1 MDLLRILALV
11 AVVCGGVL
19 TVLLAGCVGR
29 ERLSATVGDR
39 EERRRRL
46 REVLP
51 YLGGLGAVLLIN
63 KGLLQ
68 YSLLTSK
75 YVGFK
80 ATGLIYE
87 IEGEFVAWVQNIFP
101 GEAILYFSF
110 IYVFGY
116 VVLLVFPIVAYFAA
130 ERLRNLKVLLTA
142 YAINYGVGVILYT
155 VFYVNGPRNMRPSM
169 IEQPMYSIF
178 PEVMYLTAMINY
190 SSNVFPSLHTSL
202 SLTAMILALISH
214 DEYPRWTPVALVV
227 GVSVMIATML
237 LGIHW
242 LTDVIAGIVLGSAA
256 VYVADFLVERTE
268 RVLLRRRR
276 RARTTTRH
284 SD

>member
-1 MDLLRILALV
+1 MLLRILALV
-11 AVVCGGVL
+11 AVVCGGL
-19 TVLLAGCVGR
+19 LAVLLAGCVGR
-29 ERLSATVGDR
+29 ARLAEVLRDR

-51 YLGGLGAVLLIN
+51 YVGGLGAVLLIN

-68 YSLLTSK
+68 YSLLASK
-75 YVGFK
+75 FVGIK
-80 ATGLIYE
+80 ATGRIYE
-87 IEGEFVAWVQNIFP
+87 LEGEFVAWVQEIFP
-101 GEAILYFSF
+101 PEAILYFSA

-116 VVLLVFPIVAYFAA
+116 VVLLVFPLVAYFFS

-142 YAINYGVGVILYT
+142 YAINYAVGVLCYT
-155 VFYVNGPRNMRPSM
+155 VFYVNGPRLMRPSM
-169 IEQPMYSIF
+169 VEQPMYSIF

-202 SLTAMILALISH
+202 SLSAMILALMTR
-214 DEYPRWTPVALVV
+214 DEFPKWTPIATVL
-227 GVSVMIATML
+227 GVSVMIATMH

-242 LTDVIAGIVLGSAA
+242 LTDVIAGIVLGSTSVYAA
-256 VYVADFLVERTE
+256 DLVVERVE
-268 RVLLRRRR
+268 RALLRRRR
-276 RARTTTRH
+276 RSRSSPQY